1 MPTADTQVGYADPG
15 VSGNAGTITRSLAAQ
30 QVTNDNS
37 DVVDVEVVSL
47 AAQNIYSG
55 GPVTNNTPGT
65 PVALAGS
72 GTACKHVTI
81 QASGPNYQGI
91 GGNTGY
97 VWIGGTGVNA
107 SSKIGIYLPPGASYE
122 LDIND
127 VGKVY
132 FDVEVTG
139 DKVTFNYYL

>member
-1 MPTADTQVGYADPG
+1 MDIKIGYADPG
-15 VSGNAGTITRSLAAQ
+15 VSGNAGINTRYLAAQ
-30 QVTNDNS
+30 QVVNDNS
-37 DVVDVEVVSL
+37 DTVDVEVVSL
-47 AAQNIYSG
+47 AAQNIHSG

-65 PVALAGS
+65 PVALAAS

-81 QASGPNYQGI
+81 QAVGANSAGV

-107 SSKIGIYLPPGASYE
+107 FSKVGIYLSQGASYE

-127 VGKVY
+127 VGKVF